1 MFSAMDASHLCPHVL
16 SVVSVSTHTLS
27 EEPPTQA
34 ASVIVLLSA
43 FQSPIWYKRNDTD
56 ADCT

>member
-1 MFSAMDASHLCPHVL
+1 MFSAMDASHLSPHVL
-16 SVVSVSTHTLS
+16 SVVSASTLSLS
-27 EEPPTQA
+27 EEPPMQA

-43 FQSPIWYKRNDTD
+43 FQSPKWHKREDTD